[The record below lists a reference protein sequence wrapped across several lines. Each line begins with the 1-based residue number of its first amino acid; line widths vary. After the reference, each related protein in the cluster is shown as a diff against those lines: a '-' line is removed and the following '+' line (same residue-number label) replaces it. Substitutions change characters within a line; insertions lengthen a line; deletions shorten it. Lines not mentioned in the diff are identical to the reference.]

1 MGLGH
6 IPVGPAPEQVV
17 TNMQEIKTS
26 NPLSKP
32 RSAEV
37 IDAHVGSRMRLRRMQ
52 LGKSQEQLAQKLG
65 VTFQQV
71 QKYEKGLNRIG
82 ASRLFHIAKVLDVP
96 IQFFFDDLAVAAS
109 KETSRSEGE
118 EQLAPADAG
127 VAAFFYSREGIE
139 LGKAFLGITDPRVR
153 RTLIS
158 HVRALAEGSF
168 NP

>member
-1 MGLGH
+1 MGFGH
-6 IPVGPAPEQVV
+6 IPVGSAPKQLV
-17 TNMQEIKTS
+17 TKMPEKKTS
-26 NPLSKP
+26 NPPSKP

-37 IDAHVGSRMRLRRMQ
+37 IDTHVGSRMRLRRMQ
-52 LGKSQEQLAQKLG
+52 LGTSQEQLAKKLG

-109 KETSRSEGE
+109 KDASRNEGAG
-118 EQLAPADAG
+118 QLAPADAG

-139 LGKAFLGITDPRVR
+139 LGKAFSGITDPRVR

-158 HVRALAEGSF
+158 HVRALAEGDF